1 MHMSSKLVQVAFATD
16 DGYARPLAVA
26 GGSVIRHLGKDR
38 NLELYVLDMGI
49 SKFNRRKIEE
59 SFAGPQVKVTWIT
72 GKSEAVA
79 GLPAGGPWLSSA
91 TYARLLLP
99 DVLPAHV
106 DRVLYLDCDL
116 VVRRC
121 VGELYDLEFDGA
133 VALAVQ
139 AMAAPFVCSLWGVG
153 GWFEAGRAAS
163 DINFNAGVM
172 LIDIA
177 GWRREKIGQTALE
190 YARACNPDHPLV
202 VDQEALNATI
212 GLRIRSSD
220 PRWNQQSE
228 LFSNVH
234 ASLLPYSREC
244 LNILRSEPWVV
255 HYCQASKPWQADCSH
270 PWVSEWYRNLDET
283 AYRGWRPPWLLA
295 AARQSGRKTFESVRL
310 TLRRYGVNKA
320 VKQTLRRLGA

>member
-1 MHMSSKLVQVAFATD
+1 MSSKLVRVAFATD

-38 NLELYVLDMGI
+38 SLELYVLDMGI
-49 SKFNRRKIEE
+49 SKLNRRKIEE
-59 SFAGPQVKVTWIT
+59 SFASPQVKVSWIT
-72 GKSEAVA
+72 GRQEAVS
-79 GLPAGGPWLSSA
+79 GLPSGGPWITRS

-121 VGELYDLEFDGA
+121 IGELYDLEFDGA

-139 AMAAPFVCSLWGVG
+139 AMGTPFVCSLWGVG
-153 GWFEAGRAAS
+153 GWFESGRAAS

-172 LIDIA
+172 LMDLTA
-177 GWRREKIGQTALE
+177 WRREQIGQIALG
-190 YARACNPDHPLV
+190 YARACDPDHPLV
-202 VDQEALNATI
+202 ADQESLNATF
-212 GLRIRSSD
+212 GPRIRSID

-234 ASLLPYSREC
+234 ASLLPYSRER
-244 LNILRSEPWVV
+244 LNILRSDPWVI
-255 HYCQASKPWQADCSH
+255 HYSQASKPWQADCSH
-270 PWVSEWYRNLDET
+270 PWVNEWYRNLDET
-283 AYRGWRPPWLLA
+283 AYRGWRPPWLPTA
-295 AARQSGRKTFESVRL
+295 VRQSGRKTFEAVRQ
-310 TLRRYGVNKA
+310 TLRRFGVNKA
-320 VKQTLRRLGA
+320 VKQTLRRLGV

>member
-1 MHMSSKLVQVAFATD
+1 MSGKLVRVAFATD

-26 GGSVIRHLGKDR
+26 GVSVIRHLEKDR
-38 NLELYVLDMGI
+38 DLELYVLDMGI
-49 SKFNRRKIEE
+49 SKLNRRKIEE
-59 SFAGPQVKVTWIT
+59 SFSSPNVKVSWIT
-72 GKSEAVA
+72 GTPKTFS
-79 GLPAGGPWLSSA
+79 GLPPGGPWLTNS

-121 VGELYDLEFDGA
+121 IGELYDHEFDGA

-139 AMAAPFVCSLWGVG
+139 AMGTPFVCSMWGVG
-153 GWFEAGRAAS
+153 GWFESGRAAS

-172 LIDIA
+172 LMDLA
-177 GWRREKIGQTALE
+177 AWRREQVGQIALG
-190 YARACNPDHPLV
+190 YARACDPDYPLCA
-202 VDQEALNATI
+202 DQEALNATF
-212 GLRIRSSD
+212 GPRMRSID

-234 ASLLPYSREC
+234 APLLPYSREQ
-244 LNILRSEPWVV
+244 LDRLRGEPWVV
-255 HYCQASKPWQADCSH
+255 HYSQASKPWQADCSH
-270 PWVSEWYRNLDET
+270 PWANEWYRNLDET
-283 AYRGWRPPWLLA
+283 TYRGWRPPWLPSA
-295 AARQSGRKTFESVRL
+295 VRQSGRKTFESVRQ

-320 VKQTLRRLGA
+320 VKQTLRRLGV